1 VKGSCLKQI
10 VYHDYLI
17 IYLNMYPLLIYP
29 KILKNTKVKN
39 FTFPLLNHPCHEVVW
54 GSGNMV
60 PRFRSSALDRGYLS
74 LSLLAALPLGKGSQ
88 YRLQRRSAPQSRSG
102 LWRTQ
107 MLFYLSG
114 NRIRIPP
121 PYVTC
126 SSHYTNWALP
136 ALSKTSK

>member
-1 VKGSCLKQI
+1 MKGSCLKQI

-126 SSHYTNWALP
+126 SSHYTN
-136 ALSKTSK
+136 